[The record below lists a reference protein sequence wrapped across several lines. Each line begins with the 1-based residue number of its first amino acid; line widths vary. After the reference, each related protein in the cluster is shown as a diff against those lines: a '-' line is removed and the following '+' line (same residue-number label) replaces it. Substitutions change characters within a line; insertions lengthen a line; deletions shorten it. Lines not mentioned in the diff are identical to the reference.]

1 MTTGFIEGKEQLFD
15 IRQESRAF
23 FPMKVGLCMLFCC
36 LCAKRFVLLCFPP
49 KACQKFWNSSPIGH
63 DQVNTWGDSDLELC
77 SVTEPSLENSP
88 LSFFSPKKDALL
100 RRKDRLARRKQFDAA
115 HDNVPLTVIETHRHL
130 SLICLS
136 LLSN

>member
-88 LSFFSPKKDALL
+88 LSIFSPHFSCNKRLQPAALHPQ
-100 RRKDRLARRKQFDAA
+100 R
-115 HDNVPLTVIETHRHL
+115 LTVKPLESRV
-130 SLICLS
+130 C
-136 LLSN
+136 